1 MAFCAKISKIFKI
14 LLFELNPFNGFLSSW
29 FFIPEAAQAWRCSIW
44 VICCDLTFCPRL
56 LRIVLQSRLLIT
68 HDSSR
73 LSWLITIFMT
83 DHRMYDHSR
92 NNWSHQS
99 ERWIS
104 KSPWT
109 QIWAGIKCRYVEF
122 HKSTLDK
129 TGKVRILKI
138 TSDWDL
144 TKFQPFLTRQKTQRS
159 RRVAFKPLKLFS
171 NFEEPNLK
179 QENQTQC
186 WFSNP

>member
-1 MAFCAKISKIFKI
+1 MTDFC
-14 LLFELNPFNGFLSSW
+14 LLGFL
-29 FFIPEAAQAWRCSIW
+29 F
-44 VICCDLTFCPRL
+44 PRL
-56 LRIVLQSRLLIT
+56 PKLDVVPSESFAVIWLSVPDCSESSFNHDYSLFMTHHDFHDWSRF
-68 HDSSR
+68 
-73 LSWLITIFMT
+73 SWLITIFMT

-104 KSPWT
+104 KSLWT
-109 QIWAGIKCRYVEF
+109 QIWAGIKCGFVEF

-138 TSDWDL
+138 TSDWDF
-144 TKFQPFLTRQKTQRS
+144 TKFQPFLTRQQNQRR
-159 RRVAFKPLKLFS
+159 RRVTQKPLKLFA

-179 QENQTQC
+179 PKIKLNIDFRTLRY
-186 WFSNP
+186 FLMLRDL